1 MYDLKKTPSEFKI
14 NLSDNDLM
22 YFLHIPKTAGT
33 TLIATLDSY
42 FDHDSIFPNKVWNEV
57 LTNKSKKRKTWK
69 LIHGHFGYNI
79 KPIIPREPIFLTVLR
94 DPIERTI
101 SQIEHIRRDPRGNNW
116 VKKNFLS
123 PNETFDQI
131 LGNDKKNRVFRNTQ
145 TRYIG
150 LDCDVIKLTR
160 SQTSK
165 SLDDFRFDENLPL
178 FENEISGEKMLE
190 NAMKR
195 LEKFEFVGIS
205 EKFEESMFLLYYT
218 FGWMPINR
226 SWKLNVSSAKTSKK
240 DLSQKTIDILN
251 DLNKLDTSLYVH
263 GKKIFEKRYSEMLK
277 NLKENYYKES
287 YSDLPFSESM
297 YIMLEKHYEKN
308 LNELNIV
315 PEKSINYEFNQK
327 LSGSGWYYREILPK
341 TNKAYRW
348 TGPEKISFIDF
359 AVKRDEDL
367 KILFHIFLAASPEV
381 LDNVKLKV
389 NEQPINL
396 KLLYPKEAE
405 RYFEATIPK
414 SILKQKDIVTRFTFE
429 VNRTINPHLIDPHNP
444 MNRQVGLAFDRIKI
458 LKVSDFDAIEEVI
471 EIENNKF
478 HNKNRKLLKN
488 LKMTSSK
495 NRNLIK

>member
-1 MYDLKKTPSEFKI
+1 MAADKETPSELKI
-14 NLSDNDLM
+14 NLRDNDLM

-57 LTNKSKKRKTWK
+57 LINKSKKRKTWK
-69 LIHGHFGYNI
+69 LVRGHFGYNI
-79 KPIIPREPIFLTVLR
+79 KPISPRKPIFLTVLR
-94 DPIERTI
+94 DPIKRTI

-123 PNETFDQI
+123 TNKTFDQI
-131 LGNDKKNRVFRNTQ
+131 LQNDEKNLVFRNTQ
-145 TRYIG
+145 TRYLG
-150 LDCDVIKLTR
+150 LDCDVIKFTR
-160 SQTSK
+160 SQ
-165 SLDDFRFDENLPL
+165 SLKTKDDFRFDQNLPL
-178 FENEISGEKMLE
+178 FENEIPGEKLLE

-218 FGWMPINR
+218 FGWMPINK
-226 SWKLNVSSAKTSKK
+226 SWKLNVSPAKTSKK

-251 DLNKLDTSLYVH
+251 DMNTLDTSLYVH

-277 NLKENYYKES
+277 NLKKNYYKES
-287 YSDLPFSESM
+287 YSDLPFSETM

-308 LNELNIV
+308 LKELNIV
-315 PEKSINYEFNQK
+315 QQKSIDYKFNQK

-381 LDNVKLKV
+381 LDSIKLRV
-389 NEQPINL
+389 NEQPIKL
-396 KLLYPKEAE
+396 KLIYPKEAE
-405 RYFEATIPK
+405 KYFEATIPK
-414 SILKQKDIVTRFTFE
+414 SILKQKDFVTRFTFE
-429 VNRTINPHLIDPHNP
+429 VNRTINPHKINPNNP
-444 MNRQVGLAFDRIKI
+444 MDRHVGLAFDRIKI
-458 LKVSDFDAIEEVI
+458 LKVSDYDAIEEVI
-471 EIENNKF
+471 EIENNKLY
-478 HNKNRKLLKN
+478 NKNRKLLKK

-495 NRNLIK
+495 NRHLIK

>member
-1 MYDLKKTPSEFKI
+1 MAADKETPSELKI
-14 NLSDNDLM
+14 NLRDNDLM

-42 FDHDSIFPNKVWNEV
+42 FDHDSIFPSKVWNEV

-69 LIHGHFGYNI
+69 LVRGHFGYNI
-79 KPIIPREPIFLTVLR
+79 KSISPHKPIFLTVLR
-94 DPIERTI
+94 DPIKRTI

-131 LGNDKKNRVFRNTQ
+131 LHNDEKNRVFRNTQ
-145 TRYIG
+145 TRYLG
-150 LDCDVIKLTR
+150 LDCDVIKFTR
-160 SQTSK
+160 SQSSK
-165 SLDDFRFDENLPL
+165 TKDDFRFDENLPL
-178 FENEISGEKMLE
+178 FENEIPIQKMLK
-190 NAMKR
+190 NAMQR
-195 LEKFEFVGIS
+195 LGKFEFVGIS
-205 EKFEESMFLLYYT
+205 EKFQESMFLLYYT

-226 SWKLNVSSAKTSKK
+226 SWKLNVSPVKTSKK
-240 DLSQKTIDILN
+240 GLTQKSLHILN
-251 DLNKLDTSLYVH
+251 DLNKLDTSLYEH
-263 GKKIFEKRYSEMLK
+263 GKKIFEKRYSEMQK

-308 LNELNIV
+308 LKELNIV

-327 LSGSGWYYREILPK
+327 LSGSGWYYKEILPK
-341 TNKAYRW
+341 TNKFYRW

-367 KILFHIFLAASPEV
+367 KILFHIFLAASAEV
-381 LDNVKLKV
+381 LDSVKLRV
-389 NEQPINL
+389 NEQPIKL
-396 KLLYPKEAE
+396 KLLYPKETE

-414 SILKQKDIVTRFTFE
+414 SILNQKAFVTRFTFE
-429 VNRTINPHLIDPHNP
+429 VNRTINPHIINPKNP
-444 MNRQVGLAFDRIKI
+444 MDRHVALAFDRIKI
-458 LKVSDFDAIEEVI
+458 LKVSDYDAIEEVI
-471 EIENNKF
+471 EIENNKLY
-478 HNKNRKLLKN
+478 NKNRKLLKK

-495 NRNLIK
+495 NRHLIK

>member
-1 MYDLKKTPSEFKI
+1 MAASKEPPSEFKI

-42 FDHDSIFPNKVWNEV
+42 FDHDSIFPSKVWSDV
-57 LTNKSKKRKTWK
+57 LTNNSKMKKTWK
-69 LIHGHFGYNI
+69 LVRGHFGYNI
-79 KPIIPREPIFLTVLR
+79 KPFISSKPIFLTVLR
-94 DPIERTI
+94 DPVKRTI
-101 SQIEHIRRDPRGNNW
+101 SQIEHIRRDPIGNNW
-116 VKKNFLS
+116 VKKKFLP
-123 PNETFDQI
+123 PNITFDQI
-131 LGNDKKNRVFRNTQ
+131 LQNEKINLVFRNTQ
-145 TRYIG
+145 TRHLG

-160 SQTSK
+160 NQSSK
-165 SLDDFRFDENLPL
+165 TKEDFRFDQNLPL
-178 FENEISGEKMLE
+178 FEKEIPLEKMLE
-190 NAMKR
+190 NAIKR

-226 SWKLNVSSAKTSKK
+226 SWKLNVAPVKTSKK
-240 DLSQKTIDILN
+240 GVKENLIHILH
-251 DLNKLDTSLYVH
+251 DLNKLDTRLYAH
-263 GKKIFEKRYSEMLK
+263 GKKIFEKRYSEMLN

-297 YIMLEKHYEKN
+297 YLMLEKHYEKN
-308 LNELNIV
+308 LKELNLV
-315 PEKSINYEFNQK
+315 PENSINYDFKQK

-359 AVKRDEDL
+359 AVNRDEDL

-381 LDNVKLKV
+381 LDSVKLRV
-389 NEQPINL
+389 NGQPIEL

-414 SILKQKDIVTRFTFE
+414 SILKQKDIVTRFSFE
-429 VNRTINPHLIDPHNP
+429 VNKTINPHLIDPSNP
-444 MNRQVGLAFDRIKI
+444 MNRHVGLAFDRIKI

-471 EIENNKF
+471 DIEDNTL
-478 HNKNRKLLKN
+478 HNKNRKLLNK
-488 LKMTSSK
+488 LKMASSK